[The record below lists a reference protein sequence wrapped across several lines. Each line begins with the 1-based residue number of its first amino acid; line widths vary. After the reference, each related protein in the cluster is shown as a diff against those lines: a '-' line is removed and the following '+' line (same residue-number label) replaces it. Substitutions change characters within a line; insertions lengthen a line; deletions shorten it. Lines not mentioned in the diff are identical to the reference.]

1 MVINVLL
8 EQLMKK
14 IFILILAILVLVF
27 VSQNIFVSFCDYP
40 ILYKVGTVDNQ
51 FNLSKDKFLSDVKK
65 AADIWNKAYGK
76 DIFSY
81 DPNGKLSIN
90 LIYDERQLINSSI
103 ITQEGQVNKTQSA
116 LDSQVAQYKKDA
128 IAFKMKLTDLNNQID
143 FWNQKGGAPQDIY
156 DQLIQKQK
164 DLQAEAD
171 RLNSIAKNL
180 NLNTESLNAQI
191 GKLNQSVVTFN
202 KVIEQRPEEG
212 IYFGDTNR
220 IEIYYY
226 ITQNELIRTI
236 AHEIGHARGLEHTT
250 DPSSIM
256 YPKTNQTIV
265 PTKED
270 LSELNSICAKKS
282 VYNIL
287 FSELKTAGEAIK
299 I

>member
-1 MVINVLL
+1 
-8 EQLMKK
+8 MKK
-14 IFILILAILVLVF
+14 ILILIVTIVVLIF
-27 VSQNIFVSFCDYP
+27 VSQNISISFCDYP
-40 ILYKVGTVDNQ
+40 ILYKVGTVDTQ
-51 FNLSKDKFLSDVKK
+51 FNLSNDKFLSDVKK

-90 LIYDERQLINSSI
+90 LIYDERQLINSNI
-103 ITQEGQVNKTQSA
+103 INQEGQVNKTQSA
-116 LDSQVAQYKKDA
+116 LDSQVSQYKKDV

-143 FWNQKGGAPQDIY
+143 FWNQKGGAPQDVY
-156 DQLIQKQK
+156 DQLIQRQK

-180 NLNTESLNAQI
+180 NLKTESLNAQI

-202 KVIEQRPEEG
+202 RVIEQRPEEG

-226 ITQNELIRTI
+226 VTQNELVRTI
-236 AHEIGHARGLEHTT
+236 AHEIGHARGLEHTA

-256 YPKTNQTIV
+256 YPKTNQTII

-270 LSELNSICAKKS
+270 LSELNSVCAKKS
-282 VYNIL
+282 IYNIL
-287 FSELKTAGEAIK
+287 FSELKTVIEAIK
-299 I
+299 FN

>member
-1 MVINVLL
+1 
-8 EQLMKK
+8 MKK
-14 IFILILAILVLVF
+14 IFILILTILVLIF
-27 VSQNIFVSFCDYP
+27 VSQNISISFCDYP

-51 FNLSKDKFLSDVKK
+51 FNLSNDNFLSDVKK

-76 DIFSY
+76 NIFSY

-90 LIYDERQLINSSI
+90 LIYDERQLINSNI

-128 IAFKMKLTDLNNQID
+128 IDFKMKLIDLNNQID
-143 FWNQKGGAPQDIY
+143 FWNQKGGAPKDVY

-164 DLQAEAD
+164 DLQTEAD

-180 NLNTESLNAQI
+180 NLKTESLNAQI
-191 GKLNQSVVTFN
+191 GKLNQSVVTLN

-226 ITQNELIRTI
+226 VTQNELVRTI

-250 DPSSIM
+250 DPLSIM

-270 LSELNSICAKKS
+270 LSELNSVCAKKS
-282 VYNIL
+282 IYNIL
-287 FSELKTAGEAIK
+287 FFELKTAVEAIK
-299 I
+299 FN

>member
-1 MVINVLL
+1 
-8 EQLMKK
+8 MKK